1 MSRAGYLPVQ
11 FHSLEDTNT
20 RRSKELDELAP
31 YIGAIR
37 RFPVLT
43 RDEERLLAVRVRRG
57 DVAAK
62 QKMVRH
68 NLALVV
74 AIARKQRRGALR
86 LEDLI
91 QEGNIG
97 LMRAVEKF
105 DPRVGTRFSTYA
117 AWWIRA
123 YVGRYLKEAR
133 SAVRPKSGTVAQP
146 DVSLD
151 APLGD
156 EEGSVSHLDRVEDD
170 GPSPEAGFL
179 SSNGDGLVRESLS
192 RIRNRVGPLGW
203 DIIHNRLERDPPQT
217 LEQIGRRWGV
227 SRERV
232 RQVEAQTKQ
241 FLYRYLERVNDAD
254 DVCDAA

>member
-1 MSRAGYLPVQ
+1 M
-11 FHSLEDTNT
+11 
-20 RRSKELDELAP
+20 
-31 YIGAIR
+31 
-37 RFPVLT
+37 
-43 RDEERLLAVRVRRG
+43 RVRRG
-57 DVAAK
+57 DLAAK

-74 AIARKQRRGALR
+74 AIARKQRRGAVR

-105 DPRVGTRFSTYA
+105 DPQVGTRFSTYA
-117 AWWIRA
+117 TWWIRA
-123 YVGRYLKEAR
+123 YVGRYLKQAR

-146 DVSLD
+146 DFSLD

-156 EEGSVSHLDRVEDD
+156 EEGSVSHLDRIEDE
-170 GPSPEAGFL
+170 GPSPEDTFA
-179 SSNGDGLVRESLS
+179 SSKNDLRVRESLS

-203 DIIHNRLERDPPQT
+203 DIIHNRLKQDPPQT

-232 RQVEAQTKQ
+232 RQIEAETKQ
-241 FLYRYLERVNDAD
+241 FLHRYLELVNDVD
-254 DVCDAA
+254 NVCDAA

>member
-1 MSRAGYLPVQ
+1 M
-11 FHSLEDTNT
+11 
-20 RRSKELDELAP
+20 
-31 YIGAIR
+31 
-37 RFPVLT
+37 
-43 RDEERLLAVRVRRG
+43 RVRKG
-57 DVAAK
+57 DLAAR

-74 AIARKQRRGALR
+74 AIARKQHRGAVR
-86 LEDLI
+86 LEDLV

-123 YVGRYLKEAR
+123 YVGKYLKEAR

-146 DVSLD
+146 DLSLD
-151 APLGD
+151 APVGNDEGD
-156 EEGSVSHLDRVEDD
+156 VSHLERLADER
-170 GPSPEAGFL
+170 PTPEESTV
-179 SSNGDGLVRESLS
+179 SSTSDLLVRESLS
-192 RIRNRVGPLGW
+192 KIRKRVGPLGW
-203 DIIHNRLERDPPQT
+203 DIIHSRLKQDPPQT

-232 RQVEAQTKQ
+232 RQVETQTRQ
-241 FLYRYLERVNDAD
+241 FLQRYLERVHDID
-254 DVCDAA
+254 SVRDAA